1 VTGLDRPGVVP
12 VDFGTAELVPD
23 PRHRR
28 AFTLLL
34 DGVAQSYVDLDRPT
48 HLEFEYMRRVASV
61 VDVIRG
67 RGQPLRVLHLGGG
80 GLTLVRYVHATRP
93 GSIQDV
99 VERDGAVVDLVG
111 RSLPLPEDADVR
123 IRVADARAAVPT
135 YPPERFDLV
144 IGDVFHA
151 AQVPRSVTGAGF
163 LADAARLLRPGGAYV
178 VNVTDLP
185 PMAFSRVY
193 AATLGQVFADVC
205 LVATTNMLGGR
216 RFGNVVFAAAP
227 RAGDLPVGRLRTA
240 AARRGS
246 AAPNAPGGRLLHGA
260 ELLRFVGGAR
270 PAQDQ

>member
-67 RGQPLRVLHLGGG
+67 RGRPLRVLHLGGG

-93 GSIQDV
+93 GSAQDV

-123 IRVADARAAVPT
+123 IRVADARAAVTT
-135 YPPERFDLV
+135 YPPGRFDLV

-151 AQVPRSVTGAGF
+151 AQVPRSVTGVGF

-185 PMAFSRVY
+185 PLAFTRVY

-205 LVATTNMLGGR
+205 LVATTNMLSGR

-227 RAGDLPVGRLRTA
+227 RAGDLPMSRLRA
-240 AARRGS
+240 AASRRAS
-246 AAPNAPGGRLLHGA
+246 AAPSPADGRLLHGA